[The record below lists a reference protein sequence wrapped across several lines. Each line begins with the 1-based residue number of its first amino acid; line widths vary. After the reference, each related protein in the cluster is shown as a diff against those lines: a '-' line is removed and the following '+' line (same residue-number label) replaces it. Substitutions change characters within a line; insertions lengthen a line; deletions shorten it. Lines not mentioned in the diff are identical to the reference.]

1 MKDCFLFTHHPSC
14 MVVDLGEG
22 VIFQTFWEFL
32 ITSAGAISRL
42 PCISSCE
49 RFSRLSW
56 TYVPTTENGHF
67 FGEFWLIYLFYK
79 TRFGSFKFN
88 FPEFQQ
94 LRNKPAKYTP
104 CVVCVGNSNP
114 MVERGVQFSTISANV
129 NKIFS
134 LFLATSFVNY
144 FVAKISC
151 GYGIHNWSC
160 CFWQSLSIPLTS
172 IHALVYSYHVSTSQG
187 HRYIASTKQSLPNT
201 NLVAASFRVITDF
214 QRMDDFSLLL
224 QEP

>member
-14 MVVDLGEG
+14 MVVDVGEG

-42 PCISSCE
+42 PMYLKLWKILKTFPNLC
-49 RFSRLSW
+49 
-56 TYVPTTENGHF
+56 TYNWEWALLWWIF
-67 FGEFWLIYLFYK
+67 IYLFYK
-79 TRFGSFKFN
+79 TRFGSFKLN

-160 CFWQSLSIPLTS
+160 CFWQSLSIPSTS
-172 IHALVYSYHVSTSQG
+172 IHALLYSYHVSTSQG

-201 NLVAASFRVITDF
+201 NLVAAGFGVITDF